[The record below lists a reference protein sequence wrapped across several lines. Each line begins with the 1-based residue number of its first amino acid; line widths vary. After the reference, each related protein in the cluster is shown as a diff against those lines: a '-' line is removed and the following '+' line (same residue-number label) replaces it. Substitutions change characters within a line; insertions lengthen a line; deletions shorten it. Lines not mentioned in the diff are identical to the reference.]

1 MVRAVQV
8 LRIRGA
14 RAIAVACTLALA
26 GGDAIAAGPR
36 AYAGP
41 EDAPIGDPLRNDAT
55 RESGPSEPEPPPAD
69 DPSVD
74 VPVAPVDAP
83 SVEEPTTPVEQPSV
97 EAPTDDEADDE
108 DFSADR
114 RELEEAVAD
123 YDEVRDS
130 PEGQI
135 ATRRIRGGIIM
146 TATGGVMVIGAAIL
160 GGTDPCRHLAGNSCM
175 ASARNRGAMVMG
187 IPGALVLGA
196 GLALLGIGIAARRRI
211 AAGVQADR
219 TSAGL
224 VISGRF

>member
-1 MVRAVQV
+1 MVRAVTV
-8 LRIRGA
+8 LRM

-41 EDAPIGDPLRNDAT
+41 EDAPVGDPLRNDVA
-55 RESGPSEPEPPPAD
+55 RESGPSEPEVAPPVETP
-69 DPSVD
+69 
-74 VPVAPVDAP
+74 PVDAP
-83 SVEEPTTPVEQPSV
+83 PV
-97 EAPTDDEADDE
+97 EAPAAEDPTAEDPTAPASDDATANEEDDDGE

-114 RELEEAVAD
+114 ETLADAVDD

-135 ATRRIRGGIIM
+135 ATRRVRGGIIM
-146 TATGGVMVIGAAIL
+146 TATGGVMIMGAAIL
-160 GGTDPCRHLAGNSCM
+160 GGTDPCRRLAGNSCM
-175 ASARNRGAMVMG
+175 TSARNRGALVMG
-187 IPGALVLGA
+187 IPGALILGA
-196 GLALLGIGIAARRRI
+196 GLALLGVGIAKRRRI